1 MSFFGN
7 SGPFDGLFDLDN
19 DGNLDFLETAQ
30 RDAFFW
36 DDENNNDSRDEVDFN
51 NNDVFDNDDNWDS

>member
-1 MSFFGN
+1 MGFFNN

-30 RDAFFW
+30 RDTFFW
-36 DDENNNDSRDEVDFN
+36 DDENNNDSQDEIDFN
-51 NNDVFDNDDNWDS
+51 NDDVFDNDVNWDS